1 VRNKLFARYKKVTA
15 TAGGFCAAPPFLARL
30 CLALLLALAACTA
43 HIPPLLPSA
52 FHPPIAFALVGDTPY
67 SEAEAAA
74 LDAMIEQMNREEL
87 AFVIHVGDI
96 TGGRG
101 PCDDQWLAARKHQF
115 EKSTHPFVV
124 VPGDNEWVDCHR
136 SGFDPI
142 ERLAKFRE
150 LFESGDMSLGEHKI
164 RLERQSDRDAA
175 HFPEYREHMRWI
187 AGDVLFVGVNVQG
200 SNNNLGRTPAMDAEH
215 RARMAAVFAWLD
227 DSERLAMERK
237 LSGMLIFTQGDPDF
251 EGKMRRKGSNGF
263 AEFRNALRDLALK
276 FGKPVLFVNGDT
288 HLYKLDQ
295 PLADPATGEP
305 IRNFTRVVVFG
316 SPQTRW
322 IRAGIAPSS
331 PRLFQLSPVPQP
343 APGQ

>member
-1 VRNKLFARYKKVTA
+1 MR
-15 TAGGFCAAPPFLARL
+15 RL
-30 CLALLLALAACTA
+30 IVLLAALAGCTA
-43 HIPPLLPSA
+43 HIPPPLPSA
-52 FHPPIAFALVGDTPY
+52 FHPPISFALIGDTPY
-67 SEAEAAA
+67 SAAEVAA
-74 LDAMIEQMNREEL
+74 LDTMIEEMNREDL

-96 TGGRG
+96 TGGQG
-101 PCDDQWLAARKHQF
+101 PCTDEWLAARKRQF
-115 EKSTHPFVV
+115 EKFRHPFVI

-136 SGFDPI
+136 TGFDPM
-142 ERLAKFRE
+142 ERLNRFRE
-150 LFESGDMSLGEHKI
+150 LFESGDASLGNRGL
-164 RLERQSDRDAA
+164 RLERQSGRYA
-175 HFPEYREHMRWI
+175 EYREHMRWI

-251 EGKMRRKGSNGF
+251 EGTMRRKGSNGF
-263 AEFRNALRDLALK
+263 ADFRNALRDLALK

-331 PRLFQLSPVPQP
+331 PQLFQLSPVPQP